1 MRALV
6 VGDIILDSFLKGTK
20 TRQSPEADA
29 PILLHESTNYVAG
42 GAANVALNLHSLG
55 WDVSLMGLVGGD
67 EAGERLSNLLAT
79 YKNLEVISFA
89 DGRPT
94 THKQRILVDG
104 VYQMRVDVES
114 TLTIDTDIVRDILD
128 KVEEKINEDLDI
140 LVLQDYNKGILTPDF
155 IKGILS
161 LGNAAGVDVVVDPK
175 RNNFWNYKAVSI
187 FKPNRKELAE
197 ANQIDVAALTDL
209 TILEEVMR
217 KSKNNLQCDQLI
229 VTLSEAGIAALD
241 RNDTFHYQP
250 ALSHSITDVCG
261 AGDSVFAA
269 VIDATKNALGLEEVL
284 HRCLLAGKAAC
295 STQGTYVLRQEDL
308 EVNY

>member
-6 VGDIILDSFLKGTK
+6 LGDIILDSFLKGIK

-29 PILLHESTNYVAG
+29 PILLHDSTKYVAG

-55 WDVSLMGLVGGD
+55 WDVSLMGLVGKD
-67 EAGERLSNLLAT
+67 EQGERLSNLLAT
-79 YKNLEVISFA
+79 YKNLEVISFS

-114 TLTIDTDIVRDILD
+114 TLTIDTDL
-128 KVEEKINEDLDI
+128 VEFVLRRLEAEIKKDFDV
-140 LVLQDYNKGILTPDF
+140 LVLQDYNKGLLTSDL

-161 LGNAAGVDVVVDPK
+161 LAKEARVDVVVDPK
-175 RNNFWNYKAVSI
+175 KDNFWYYKEVTI
-187 FKPNRKELAE
+187 FKPNRKELAD

-209 TILEEVMR
+209 TNLEDVMR
-217 KSKNNLQCDQLI
+217 KSKDKLQCDQLI

-241 RNDTFHYQP
+241 RNNTFHYQS
-250 ALSHSITDVCG
+250 AISHSIKDVCG

-269 VIDATKNALGLEEVL
+269 VIDATKNILDTEVVL

-295 STQGTYVLRQEDL
+295 STQGTYVLRPEDL
-308 EVNY
+308 EANS

>member
-6 VGDIILDSFLKGTK
+6 LGDIILDSFLKGIK

-29 PILLHESTNYVAG
+29 PILLHDSTKYVAG
-42 GAANVALNLHSLG
+42 GASNVALNLHSLG
-55 WDVSLMGLVGGD
+55 WDVSLMGLVGKD
-67 EAGERLSNLLAT
+67 EQGERLSNLLAT
-79 YKNLEVISFA
+79 YNNLEVISFS

-114 TLTIDTDIVRDILD
+114 TLTIDTDL
-128 KVEEKINEDLDI
+128 VEYVLQKLEAEIKKDLDI
-140 LVLQDYNKGILTPDF
+140 LVVQDYNKGLLTSDL

-161 LGNAAGVDVVVDPK
+161 LAKEARVDVVVDPK
-175 RNNFWNYKAVSI
+175 RDNFWHYKEVTI

-209 TILEEVMR
+209 TNLEDVMR
-217 KSKNNLQCDQLI
+217 KSKDKLQCDQLI

-241 RNDTFHYQP
+241 RNNTFHYQS
-250 ALSHSITDVCG
+250 AISHSITDVCG

-269 VIDATKNALGLEEVL
+269 VIDATKNILDTEEVL

-295 STQGTYVLRQEDL
+295 SIQGTYVLRPEDL
-308 EVNY
+308 EENS